1 MPGPEKSS
9 TEEAVGT
16 TGGPGAVPGQAKV
29 VKKVKKIKKT
39 VAGTQAAPAEP
50 QGAMAPSPAAPV
62 QAPFVPVAPAT
73 PAASTDRQPALE
85 RIGAA
90 PPPGDLPRA
99 APHSPRPGPI
109 KEAYAAEP
117 ARQPAA
123 QRLPEAPAA
132 PAQPALPPP
141 PPPGFAAREPAR
153 PATAPPSEERSM
165 VESRISSIDIDKLTD
180 ELEKDILSSLHSEM
194 GDLMTS
200 KPAAP
205 AREKKE
211 VRDDRAEAA
220 GAPPAPVPAQPAPP
234 VTRTADNLPQTRAME
249 SEQRERRVAHRL
261 GREFDKL
268 PVNMRNEL
276 IRTLAR
282 TDDVKVREDVVIA
295 TASNFDKLPSEIRAL
310 LRTLANDRDSRVRE
324 EVAFELNRN
333 FKRITADF
341 RSELITLLAHDAD
354 IKVREDIVSAIAAHY
369 DEHPPEVRELLK
381 VLASDKRSSV
391 RDQVAH
397 ELQSNKDRIPEGV
410 RAELAH
416 LMEKAATDEVRG
428 KE

>member
-9 TEEAVGT
+9 TEEAEGT
-16 TGGPGAVPGQAKV
+16 TGSPGAAPGPAKV

-39 VAGTQAAPAEP
+39 VAGAPAAPAAP
-50 QGAMAPSPAAPV
+50 QAAMAPAPDA

-73 PAASTDRQPALE
+73 PSASTDRQPALE

-99 APHSPRPGPI
+99 APPSPRPGPI
-109 KEAYAAEP
+109 KEAYAVEP

-194 GDLMTS
+194 GDLMAS
-200 KPAAP
+200 KPAP
-205 AREKKE
+205 SPRERTE
-211 VRDDRAEAA
+211 VRDDHTKAA
-220 GAPPAPVPAQPAPP
+220 NAPPAPVAAPPAPP
-234 VTRTADNLPQTRAME
+234 AARTAENLPQARAME

-282 TDDVKVREDVVIA
+282 TDDIKVREDVVIA
-295 TASNFDKLPSEIRAL
+295 IASNFDKLPLEVRSLLKAL
-310 LRTLANDRDSRVRE
+310 ASDLESGVRE

-333 FKRITADF
+333 FKKITADF
-341 RSELITLLAHDAD
+341 RNELITLLAKDVD
-354 IKVREDIVSAIAAHY
+354 IKVREDIVSAIASHY

-381 VLASDKRSSV
+381 VLSSDKRSSV

-397 ELQSNKDRIPEGV
+397 ELQSNKDRIPEGLH
-410 RAELAH
+410 AEMAT
-416 LMEKAATDEVRG
+416 LMEKAAADESRG